1 MPIYEYRC
9 SACDHLAEVI
19 HGINDPGPRF
29 CESCGSEGTMR
40 KGFGMPAVLYKGSG
54 WARKDR
60 PSRPSTSSGRSDR
73 SSSDGS
79 GGDGSQANGSSEKS
93 EGDRTSAGSGPGS
106 SSESGSRSRSSGSS
120 SAADD

>member
-1 MPIYEYRC
+1 MPVYEYRC
-9 SACDHLAEVI
+9 AACDHLAEVI

-60 PSRPSTSSGRSDR
+60 PSRSPSSSGRSDR

-79 GGDGSQANGSSEKS
+79 QGDGSHGDGSPANGSGAKV
-93 EGDRTSAGSGPGS
+93 EGDRTSAGSGSGS
-106 SSESGSRSRSSGSS
+106 SAGS